1 MRDGVRSFLFNWL
14 VPFAVGIIGGTLM
27 NCCH

>member
-14 VPFAVGIIGGTLM
+14 VPFAVGVIGGTIM
-27 NCCH
+27 NCC